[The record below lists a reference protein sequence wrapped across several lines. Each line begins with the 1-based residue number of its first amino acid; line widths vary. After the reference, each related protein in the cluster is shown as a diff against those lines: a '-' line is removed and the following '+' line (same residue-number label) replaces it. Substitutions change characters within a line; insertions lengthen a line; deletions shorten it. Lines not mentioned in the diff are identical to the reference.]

1 MSRVVPPAKA
11 VDRKLLD
18 LTGGTLDLP
27 SGLFLALVITGVY
40 QILRG
45 QFRTPPW
52 YTAFWYA
59 FGLLTMFVVKK
70 SISDGSTVGAD

>member
-1 MSRVVPPAKA
+1 
-11 VDRKLLD
+11 
-18 LTGGTLDLP
+18 
-27 SGLFLALVITGVY
+27 LVITGVY